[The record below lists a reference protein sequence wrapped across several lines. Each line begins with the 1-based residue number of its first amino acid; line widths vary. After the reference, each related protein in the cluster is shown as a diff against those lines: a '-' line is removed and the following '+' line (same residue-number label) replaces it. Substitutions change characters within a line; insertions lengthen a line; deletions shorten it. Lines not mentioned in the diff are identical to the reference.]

1 MTQVI
6 TVLTIPEEF
15 LLLTVA
21 DDEGGFVDMTPEA
34 AAAGFIGAA
43 IMELAL
49 RNRIDSDLERV
60 WVHDKTPVG
69 EACVDVVLERL
80 GSDDFELD
88 AERLIEQLLTQ
99 GELVRAHALERVC
112 ERGILHET
120 EGKFLWFRRA
130 RRYPVVNGQEIRE
143 VKLRLLDVLLQGGI
157 PDPRDICL
165 MSLADSCGLFSH
177 IIPAESLTTLEAR
190 FAALAR
196 MELIGLNVSRYI
208 QIFRAT
214 LPHRFMTWC

>member
-1 MTQVI
+1 M
-6 TVLTIPEEF
+6 LTIPEEF

-21 DDEGGFVDMTPEA
+21 DDDGGFVEMSPEA
-34 AAAGFIGAA
+34 VAAGFIGAA

-49 RNRIDSDLERV
+49 RNRIDSDLDQI
-60 WVHDKTPVG
+60 WVHDRAPVG

-80 GSDDFELD
+80 SSPDFDLD
-88 AERLIEQLLTQ
+88 AERLIEQLLTE
-99 GELVRAHALERVC
+99 GERVRANALERVC

-120 EGKFLWFRRA
+120 EGRFLWFRRA
-130 RRYPVVNGQEIRE
+130 RRYPVTDGREIRE
-143 VKLRLLDVLLQGGI
+143 VKLRLLDVLLQNGI

-165 MSLADSCGLFSH
+165 MSLADSCGLFH
-177 IIPAESLTTLEAR
+177 QIIPEESFAAVEAR